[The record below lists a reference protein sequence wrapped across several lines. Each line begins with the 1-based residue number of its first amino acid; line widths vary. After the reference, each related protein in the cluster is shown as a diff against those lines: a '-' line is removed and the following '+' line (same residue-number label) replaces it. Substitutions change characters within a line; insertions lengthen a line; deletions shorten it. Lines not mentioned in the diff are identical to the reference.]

1 MTHQSTEPATASRTY
16 RTEVVGQFARPNGEL
31 RARLLA
37 DQSAHDVFSSA
48 FTEDGC
54 WTYGPTLT
62 RFTVRHL
69 LTVRAASAVEA
80 DEDARTEAV
89 VRAMALL
96 EENGVAW
103 RGDLNVSVT
112 CLEDLKPR
120 R

>member
-1 MTHQSTEPATASRTY
+1 MATRTY
-16 RTEVVGQFARPNGEL
+16 RTEVIGQFQRPDDDVRE
-31 RARLLA
+31 RLLA

-69 LTVRAASAVEA
+69 LSIEAPSSVEA
-80 DEDARTEAV
+80 DDDARTEAL
-89 VRAMALL
+89 VRSMALL
-96 EENGVAW
+96 EENGVSW
-103 RGDLNVSVT
+103 RGDLTASVT
-112 CLEDLKPR
+112 CLDDIKPR